1 MRLPV
6 IFGGVLGATLVLLL
20 VFPILA
26 LALAVTPGELLAATS
41 HPLFWPALWLSLKT
55 TLISLAAIL
64 ILGTPLAW
72 WLASSKHWVARV
84 VGLLIE
90 LPIMIPP
97 AVIGVALLMTFG
109 RQGLLGGALEA
120 LGVQVIFT
128 TGAVVLAQIVVSAPL
143 YVRAAASA
151 FSGVDEELLI
161 VARSLGASQLQAI
174 RRIALPMALPGLLT
188 GASLAWARA
197 LGEFGAT
204 LLFAGNMSGKTQT
217 MPLAIFSALEVDV
230 KLAVVFSLV
239 LTVAG
244 GLLLTG
250 LRLAKTRSSS
260 HEPRGFL

>member
-1 MRLPV
+1 MTIDTGDILTALLLTLELA
-6 IFGGVLGATLVLLL
+6 GVTTLVLL
-20 VFPILA
+20 V
-26 LALAVTPGELLAATS
+26 
-41 HPLFWPALWLSLKT
+41 
-55 TLISLAAIL
+55 
-64 ILGTPLAW
+64 LGTPLAW

-128 TGAVVLAQIVVSAPL
+128 TGAVVLAQVVVSAPF

-244 GLLLTG
+244 GLLLAG